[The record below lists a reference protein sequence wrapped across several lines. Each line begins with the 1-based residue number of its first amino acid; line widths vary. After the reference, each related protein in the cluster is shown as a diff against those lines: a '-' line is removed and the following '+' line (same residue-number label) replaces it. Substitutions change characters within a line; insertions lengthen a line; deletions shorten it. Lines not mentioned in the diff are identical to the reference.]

1 MTYLNKG
8 QFYPVTLKE
17 VSGSE
22 AVHHPIGKVR
32 VSPALGWL
40 ELFIAGPRWISIKIP
55 VVETPC
61 SHYGE
66 IGIHPCSGNGDPACC
81 TGWPKN

>member
-1 MTYLNKG
+1 MYSRNNFEYTLEASKSLRQKPGDSTMTYLNKG

-40 ELFIAGPRWISIKIP
+40 ELFIARSE
-55 VVETPC
+55 VDL
-61 SHYGE
+61 
-66 IGIHPCSGNGDPACC
+66 N
-81 TGWPKN
+81 

>member
-40 ELFIAGPRWISIKIP
+40 ELFIARSE
-55 VVETPC
+55 VDL
-61 SHYGE
+61 
-66 IGIHPCSGNGDPACC
+66 N
-81 TGWPKN
+81 